1 MPARDGAND
10 VGAALAR
17 FGLVA
22 TVQADGAL
30 CVAAASTAWLAQA
43 LPALGVAC
51 AVAADGGLRIAPVAR
66 PTLLAAVATALRPGA
81 VLLDLD
87 GVLADIERRVA
98 LAPVAAVAAL
108 AQRVPLGVV
117 TTCPRRLAESVLA
130 RHGFA
135 PFVQTV
141 VGVEDAAPKPD
152 PAPVRLAMRRLAAAT
167 AWMVGD
173 NPSDVLAARG
183 AGVLALAIAPHG
195 LGAASHAAALREAG
209 VARLVPD
216 LDVVATL
223 LPQPV
228 GPVST

>member
-17 FGLVA
+17 FGLA
-22 TVQADGAL
+22 AAVQPDGTL
-30 CVAAASTAWLAQA
+30 CVAAAPAAWLAQA

-51 AVAADGGLRIAPVAR
+51 AVDDDGTLRIAPVAR
-66 PTLLAAVATALRPGA
+66 PMLLAAVATALRPAA

-87 GVLADIERRVA
+87 GVLADLERRTA
-98 LAPVAAVAAL
+98 LAAVATVAAL

-130 RHGFA
+130 RHGYA
-135 PFVQTV
+135 PFVQAV
-141 VGVEDAAPKPD
+141 IGVEDAAPKPD
-152 PAPVRLAMRRLAAAT
+152 PAPVRLAMRRLGAAT

-183 AGVLALAIAPHG
+183 AGVLALAIAPRG
-195 LGAASHAAALREAG
+195 LGAANHAAALREAG
-209 VARLVPD
+209 AARLVPD
-216 LDVVATL
+216 LDAVTLL

-228 GPVST
+228 GPTGT